1 MSMTKIFITLS
12 LRTVWYQYWNN
23 RKFRIYTSWK
33 IFRATWLSNLIPT
46 TGAFC
51 IEVKITF
58 TFLLGGLR
66 LWQGDLTLMTRNV
79 RLLVY
84 TCNLI

>member
-23 RKFRIYTSWK
+23 RKVRIYTSWK

-46 TGAFC
+46 TGTVC
-51 IEVKITF
+51 IGVKIAF